1 MDSEKWTIKLNG
13 TKSPLVGNTRGSEID
28 DLDKIANELGT
39 SKSNL
44 LNNDIIKDICVKQIK
59 IWYGNLIDAIQFFYK
74 ITTNDKTYSIDG
86 NKNGGT
92 GGKETIIN
100 LEDGEYIAAISG
112 KYEGNIDELNF
123 ITYIPSKKQVKLFT
137 HCGKHNT
144 TSFDMSPAAGAVYT
158 CFFGKYT
165 DKSVTSIGMYEGKMH
180 SILDQRFQLQQ
191 LSGILFPNKPY
202 NFLVLK
208 QEIARL
214 KYQDLAPQVRNEK
227 IKFEEL
233 TTNIKTK
240 AGHLEKVIDLLLETQ
255 KQAIKNNDQLI
266 QGQLIAYKN
275 ILEGSLTKEELQ
287 ILLAKQTEL
296 YQLEDQL
303 ANLQID
309 LPSKS

>member
-1 MDSEKWTIKLNG
+1 SE
-13 TKSPLVGNTRGSEID
+13 VD

-59 IWYGNLIDAIQFFYK
+59 IWHLDFIDAIQFFYK
-74 ITTNDKTYSIDG
+74 ITTNDKTYSID
-86 NKNGGT
+86 
-92 GGKETIIN
+92 
-100 LEDGEYIAAISG
+100 DGEYIAAIYG
-112 KYEGNIDELNF
+112 KYGKESHGNIDELNF
-123 ITYIPSKKQVKLFT
+123 IKYIPSKKQVKFFT
-137 HCGKHNT
+137 HCGKYNT
-144 TSFDMSPAAGAVYT
+144 TPFDMSSAAGAVYA
-158 CFFGKYT
+158 CFFGKCT
-165 DKSVTSIGMYEGKMH
+165 DKSVTSIGMYEGKVH
-180 SILDQRFQLQQ
+180 SILEQQVQLQQ
-191 LSGILFPNKPY
+191 LSGVLFPNKPY
-202 NFLVLK
+202 DFLVLK

-240 AGHLEKVIDLLLETQ
+240 AAHLEKVVDLLLETQ
-255 KQAIKNNDQLI
+255 KQAIKSNDQLI
-266 QGQLIAYKN
+266 QGQLTAYKN

-287 ILLAKQTEL
+287 ILLDKQTEL
-296 YQLEDQL
+296 YQLEDHL